1 MTAEGR
7 RESTAAELQLADEEL
22 LASEQLLGGGLSR
35 IAQSRAYFTVFRAVR
50 GRLYAEGLEP
60 RTHDGVQRLWNVHF
74 VKPGLYEPGTS
85 RLLSRLQ
92 KFRQEACYA
101 RDFVVDEQGAR
112 EDVEAARGLVE
123 RIRREL
129 A

>member
-7 RESTAAELQLADEEL
+7 RESAAAELQLADEEL
-22 LASEQLLGGGLSR
+22 LVAAQLLHAGHAR
-35 IAQSRAYFTVFRAVR
+35 IAQARAYFAVFHAIR

-60 RTHDGVQRLWNVHF
+60 RTHEGVQRLWSVHF
-74 VKPGLYEPGTS
+74 VRSGLYEPATS

-92 KFRQEACYA
+92 KFREEADYA

-129 A
+129 S